1 MKSMHVK
8 YACYILQFNT
18 LELKLIRHANWA
30 RKRNL
35 INVEAANNTTMQ
47 ATTKFFNFNKN
58 FLVTN
63 LGNN

>member
-1 MKSMHVK
+1 MNVK

-18 LELKLIRHANWA
+18 LEHKLIRHANCA
-30 RKRNL
+30 RTRNL

-47 ATTKFFNFNKN
+47 ATTKFLNFNKN